1 MMSLSQIGTATNA
14 LDLRGHAQ
22 LEGVTTDSRETCA
35 RKLFVALKGPNFD
48 GHDFLEAAAQADA
61 AAVMV
66 HKPYSGPLP
75 VVRVTN
81 TAEALLDLAK
91 AWRDMYPIPI
101 IAVTGSA
108 GKTTVKEMLASI
120 LSLAGPGV
128 VTKGNFNNQIGV
140 PLTLTRLTANDEY
153 AVVEMGMNKPGEI
166 SRLSQITS
174 PNVAV
179 ITNAGA
185 AHLEGLGSVE
195 EVAKAKAEIFYGL
208 TADGIAVI
216 NADDQFA
223 DLWRA
228 SADSRKQITFGTSAE
243 SDVCV
248 RSVEVHD
255 SGQQIKV
262 TIENKELDIALSL
275 SGLHNAVNAGAA
287 IAAAYALGT
296 PFETIVAGLES
307 FKPIAGRSNTIEM
320 NGITLIDDAYNAN
333 PLSMTAAVDMLVA
346 QDGKRRVLVLGDM
359 AELGEGALEAHAA
372 LGRYIANQSISM
384 VYATGELMQALVS
397 ELGPT
402 PTPTPTSSTPTSS
415 TPTTA
420 SHFDNKRDMLE
431 CLGRDLKQGDVVL
444 IKGSRVAG
452 MDEIVNGLMAEYSN
466 KMLKEH

>member
-1 MMSLSQIGTATNA
+1 MMSLSQIGRATDA

-35 RKLFVALKGPNFD
+35 RKLFVALQGPNFD

-66 HKPYSGPLP
+66 HKPYSGSLP

-101 IAVTGSA
+101 VAVTGSA

-120 LSLAGPGV
+120 LSSAGPGV

-153 AVVEMGMNKPGEI
+153 AVVEMGMNMRGEI
-166 SRLSQITS
+166 SRLAQITS

-179 ITNAGA
+179 ITNAGP
-185 AHLEGLGSVE
+185 AHLERLGSVE
-195 EVAKAKAEIFYGL
+195 EVAKAKAEIFDGL
-208 TADGIAVI
+208 RADGVAVI
-216 NADDQFA
+216 NADDQFVA
-223 DLWRA
+223 QWRK
-228 SADSRKQITFGTSAE
+228 SAGSRKQITFGVSPE

-248 RSVEVHD
+248 RIVEASQ
-255 SGQQIKV
+255 SGQQMNVKL
-262 TIENKELDIALSL
+262 ENRELNITLPLAGS
-275 SGLHNAVNAGAA
+275 HNAVNAGAA
-287 IAAAYALGT
+287 IAAARALNT
-296 PFETIVAGLES
+296 PFEQIVTGLES
-307 FKPIAGRSNTIEM
+307 VDQITGRSNRLEM

-346 QDGKRRVLVLGDM
+346 EEGARRVLVLGDM
-359 AELGEGALEAHAA
+359 AELGEAALEAHAA
-372 LGRYIANQSISM
+372 LGRYIADQSISM

-397 ELGPT
+397 ELGPR
-402 PTPTPTSSTPTSS
+402 
-415 TPTTA
+415 A
-420 SHFDNKRDMLE
+420 SHFDNKCDMLE
-431 CLGRDLKQGDVVL
+431 CLSRDLKQGDVVL
-444 IKGSRVAG
+444 IKGSRAAG
-452 MDEIVNGLMAEYSN
+452 MDEIVNGLMA
-466 KMLKEH
+466 KFTREH